1 MHTLGEIHVVLIYIV
16 FWYSFIGTTI
26 MLSVHLRR
34 TECTFRFDTKQNE
47 NHCKAY

>member
-1 MHTLGEIHVVLIYIV
+1 
-16 FWYSFIGTTI
+16 